1 MIILNYTITEQEY
14 KDFYYFMGWLAPN
27 RKAFRIRYH
36 VTALIAYLAVFA
48 LLFLITQTL
57 IFSISTLLIIVLV
70 GVGFHFYN
78 NYRVKR
84 HYYNYGKKVYQQSQG
99 ENSEMIIG
107 ETGITVKDEATD
119 ASYKWSAFI
128 RKYERNDVYY
138 LYMSSNLA
146 LIIPKRVFSSLAE
159 RESFEK
165 MLAQYLPLQADLPV
179 VNK

>member
-1 MIILNYTITEQEY
+1 MITLHYTITEQEY

-36 VTALIAYLAVFA
+36 VTALIAYLAVFM

-57 IFSISTLLIIVLV
+57 SLNISTIVIIVLM
-70 GVGFHFYN
+70 GVGFYFYN
-78 NYRVKR
+78 IFRVKR
-84 HYYNYGKKVYQQSQG
+84 HYYNYGKKVYHQSQS

-107 ETGITVKDEATD
+107 ETGITVKDEATN

-128 RKYERNDVYY
+128 KKYERSDVYY

-146 LIIPKRVFSSLAE
+146 LIIPKKVFKSVDE

>member
-1 MIILNYTITEQEY
+1 MITLNYTITEQEY
-14 KDFYYFMGWLAPN
+14 KDFYYFMGWLAPD

-36 VTALIAYLAVFA
+36 ATALIAYLAVFA
-48 LLFLITQTL
+48 LLFFITQNFS
-57 IFSISTLLIIVLV
+57 FSISNVLIIVLM
-70 GVGFHFYN
+70 GIGFYFYN

-84 HYYNYGKKVYQQSQG
+84 HYYNYGKKVYQQSQS
-99 ENSEMIIG
+99 ENSEMVIG
-107 ETGITVKDEATD
+107 ETGITVKDDAAN

-128 RKYERNDVYY
+128 KKYERSDVYY

-146 LIIPKRVFSSLAE
+146 LIIPKRVFNSASE

-165 MLAQYLPLQADLPV
+165 MLAQYLSLQADLPV